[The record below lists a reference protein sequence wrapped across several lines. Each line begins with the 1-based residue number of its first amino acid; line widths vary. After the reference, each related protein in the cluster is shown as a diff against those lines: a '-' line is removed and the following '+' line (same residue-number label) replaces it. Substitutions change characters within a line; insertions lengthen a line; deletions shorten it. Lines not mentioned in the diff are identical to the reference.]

1 MKKKIF
7 CPNCNGHGFIAK
19 CDENKAWSERCTEC
33 NGIGEIEV
41 PMTHWDVF
49 LSMSDEAVAGW
60 LSKLVCHD
68 CTTTFHCHEC
78 HPDDESCAEEILKWL
93 KKEAKDG
100 CL

>member
-19 CDENKAWSERCTEC
+19 CNENQAWSERCTEC

-49 LSMSDEAVAGW
+49 RSMSDEAFAGW
-60 LSKLVCHD
+60 LSKLVYHNCA
-68 CTTTFHCHEC
+68 TTFKCQDCHAEDEEC
-78 HPDDESCAEEILKWL
+78 AKEILKYL
-93 KKEAKDG
+93 REEAY
-100 CL
+100 